1 MPVIHRFFN
10 CAIFLNPREHN
21 PPHFHIRMNDGRE
34 VLVEIATL
42 ELLSSA
48 VARREIP
55 EALAWS
61 ENNRALLAEKFRE
74 YNPRDGA
81 FLHCGCRPGEV
92 TLACGV

>member
-10 CAIFLNPREHN
+10 CAIFINPREHN

-48 VARREIP
+48 VARR
-55 EALAWS
+55 
-61 ENNRALLAEKFRE
+61 
-74 YNPRDGA
+74 
-81 FLHCGCRPGEV
+81 
-92 TLACGV
+92 